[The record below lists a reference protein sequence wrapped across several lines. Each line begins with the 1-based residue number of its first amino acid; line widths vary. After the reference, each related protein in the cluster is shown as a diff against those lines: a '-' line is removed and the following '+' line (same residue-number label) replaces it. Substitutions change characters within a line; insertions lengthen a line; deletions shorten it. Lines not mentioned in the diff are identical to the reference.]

1 MERDKLLINEAKE
14 EAIFRKEMT
23 KKVIKVSNLTFMR
36 AMETFGTSMTAVA
49 QSLSRSV
56 ENMTS

>member
-14 EAIFRKEMT
+14 EAMFRKEMT
-23 KKVIKVSNLTFMR
+23 KKAIKVSNLTFMR

>member
-1 MERDKLLINEAKE
+1 MGRDKLLINEAKE
-14 EAIFRKEMT
+14 EAMFRKVG
-23 KKVIKVSNLTFMR
+23 KKAIKVSNLTFMR